1 MAEESRITL
10 NVSSKELS
18 DRIDAIPTIEQNI
31 ADILRDLPDTIKAG
45 VLKRMFDT
53 VEKCQTTVGTYQ
65 TLIKNANATSKQN
78 KTTITSLNNK
88 LFDTNDQILA
98 LRKQIF
104 GLDPIGPETIVARIN
119 GKVDNNTYSTFITET
134 ENNFSG
140 INKQIDVLETKDGNL
155 QDEIKNNGTQIESIK
170 KTLNGDKENN
180 GIISKVEDFENRLT
194 TLENSQSQWG
204 NIIGDVDTLRTQVKE
219 LQDKLGHLYELTG
232 HERPDFIPTEN
243 TYSMK
248 SGRN

>member
-1 MAEESRITL
+1 MAEESKITL

-65 TLIKNANATSKQN
+65 TLIKNANAISKQN

-88 LFDTNDQILA
+88 LSDTNDQILA

>member
-1 MAEESRITL
+1 MAEEGKITL
-10 NVSSKELS
+10 NVSSDELS
-18 DRIDAIPTIEQNI
+18 NRIDAIPTIEKNI
-31 ADILRDLPDTIKAG
+31 ADILKDLPDENKEGI
-45 VLKRMFDT
+45 LKKISDI
-53 VEKCQTTVGTYQ
+53 VAECQKTVGKYQ
-65 TLIKNANATSKQN
+65 DKIDNANTISGTNQTNIARLRTDLIATN
-78 KTTITSLNNK
+78 
-88 LFDTNDQILA
+88 TNIETLHN
-98 LRKQIF
+98 QIF
-104 GLDPIGPETIVARIN
+104 GSDPIGTETIVARIN
-119 GKVDNNTYSTFITET
+119 GKVDNSTYSTFITET

-140 INKQIDVLETKDGNL
+140 INKQINVLETKDGNL
-155 QDEIKNNGTQIESIK
+155 QDGIKNNGTQIESIK

-248 SGRN
+248 SWRN

>member
-1 MAEESRITL
+1 MAEESKITL

-31 ADILRDLPDTIKAG
+31 ADILKDLPDTIKAG

-88 LFDTNDQILA
+88 LSDTNDQILA

>member
-1 MAEESRITL
+1 MAEESKITL

-88 LFDTNDQILA
+88 LSDTNDQILA

-104 GLDPIGPETIVARIN
+104 GSDPIGPETIVARIN

-140 INKQIDVLETKDGNL
+140 INKQINVLETKDDEL
-155 QDEIKNNGTQIESIK
+155 QDGIKNNGTQIESIK
-170 KTLNGDKENN
+170 KTLNGDKGNN
-180 GIISKVEDFENRLT
+180 GIISKVEDFESRLT
-194 TLENSQSQWG
+194 TVESYQIQLDT
-204 NIIGDVDTLRTQVKE
+204 IIGKVNTLRTQVKE

-232 HERPDFIPTEN
+232 HEPPKFTPTED

>member
-1 MAEESRITL
+1 MAEESKITL

-88 LFDTNDQILA
+88 LSDTNDQILA